1 MQTEIPSLFSW
12 ESFLLEVIKTPLQD
26 QHKRLEDAV
35 GSRKQVSEST
45 ESKPAKKS
53 DVKHK
58 LQEFV
63 LQKKQ
68 REILNNINNNLGQVS
83 EVGTEETAPS
93 EMESTD
99 AEVSSLLSSSP
110 MVFKALP
117 RISPV
122 LEDEN
127 QPVSHQFQCSPRS
140 SRSVAS
146 PFGDFVGSHGSSSS
160 SLLEE
165 GRGYPGPAHY
175 NPSPPR
181 HGKLRPVGRTQSAP
195 LPLAHPGLLAP
206 PEVRQGKTSPE
217 LESLSAASGSSAS
230 VKQQIRHSVLSRH
243 HQHHRPPPL
252 SATSDHLKSLDPM
265 SAIAELSQMQTKVLP
280 PAEESPKVRHS
291 STENISRGRP
301 KPISRTR
308 SSPLVSL
315 GTISP
320 TVVGSSKKT
329 GVAWDPVMLKH
340 SCLCGDDSGHPESP
354 GRLERIL
361 TSLAEAG
368 GRGGRAGLL
377 SRCELVRRSAT
388 LEELMSCHSHQ
399 HVHLY
404 GVSPLLRG
412 TGGLAV
418 NRLPCGGWGV
428 DNDTIWN
435 DIHTPSAA
443 KVAAGSIIELVNK
456 GCHLHIQTAE
466 LTLTLLLSF
475 SRGRESPQRSGSSPS
490 SGSPR

>member
-1 MQTEIPSLFSW
+1 M
-12 ESFLLEVIKTPLQD
+12 
-26 QHKRLEDAV
+26 

-45 ESKPAKKS
+45 ESKPAKRS

-68 REILNNINNNLGQVS
+68 REILNNINNNLG
-83 EVGTEETAPS
+83 TEETQPS

-110 MVFKALP
+110 MMFKALP

-122 LEDEN
+122 PEDEN
-127 QPVSHQFQCSPRS
+127 QPVSQFQSSPRS

-146 PFGDFVGSHGSSSS
+146 PFGDFLGSHGSSSS
-160 SLLEE
+160 SLLE
-165 GRGYPGPAHY
+165 GPGGPAGPAHY

-181 HGKLRPVGRTQSAP
+181 HGKVRPVGRTQSAP

-206 PEVRQGKTSPE
+206 PEVRQGKASPE
-217 LESLSAASGSSAS
+217 LENSGSSSSAS
-230 VKQQIRHSVLSRH
+230 VKAQIRHSLLSRH
-243 HQHHRPPPL
+243 HQHSHRAPPL
-252 SATSDHLKSLDPM
+252 SSTSEHLKSLDPM
-265 SAIAELSQMQTKVLP
+265 SAIAELSQMRTKVL

-320 TVVGSSKKT
+320 TVGSSKKT

-340 SCLCGDDSGHPESP
+340 SCLCGDDSSHPESP
-354 GRLERIL
+354 GRLERIV

-368 GRGGRAGLL
+368 GLL
-377 SRCELVRRSAT
+377 ARCELVRRSAT

-404 GVSPLLRG
+404 GESVELLALTIITEFFSPGVSPLLRG

-428 DNDTIWN
+428 DSDTVWN
-435 DIHTPSAA
+435 DIHTPTAA
-443 KVAAGSIIELVNK
+443 KVAAGSVIELVNK
-456 GCHLHIQTAE
+456 GWDLRPGE
-466 LTLTLLLSF
+466 
-475 SRGRESPQRSGSSPS
+475 GR
-490 SGSPR
+490 

>member
-1 MQTEIPSLFSW
+1 M
-12 ESFLLEVIKTPLQD
+12 
-26 QHKRLEDAV
+26 
-35 GSRKQVSEST
+35 
-45 ESKPAKKS
+45 
-53 DVKHK
+53 KHK

-68 REILNNINNNLGQVS
+68 REILNNINNNLGQVGES
-83 EVGTEETAPS
+83 GKDDLHQS

-99 AEVSSLLSSSP
+99 AEVSSLLSSTSS
-110 MVFKALP
+110 VFKAMP

-122 LEDEN
+122 QEDES
-127 QPVSHQFQCSPRS
+127 QPVSQFQCSPRS

-146 PFGDFVGSHGSSSS
+146 PFGEFVGSHGSSSS

-165 GRGYPGPAHY
+165 GRGYLAPVPY

-195 LPLAHPGLLAP
+195 LPLGHPGLLAP
-206 PEVRQGKTSPE
+206 PEVRQGKASPE
-217 LESLSAASGSSAS
+217 LESLTSSS
-230 VKQQIRHSVLSRH
+230 LVKQQIRHSLLSRH

-252 SATSDHLKSLDPM
+252 PTDPM

-280 PAEESPKVRHS
+280 AEEVPSKVRHS
-291 STENISRGRP
+291 STENVSRGRP

-315 GTISP
+315 TTSISP
-320 TVVGSSKKT
+320 TAGPGKRT

-340 SCLCGDDSGHPESP
+340 HCLCGDDSTHPESP
-354 GRLERIL
+354 ARLERIM
-361 TSLAEAG
+361 SCLAES
-368 GRGGRAGLL
+368 GLL
-377 SRCELVRRSAT
+377 NRCELVRRSAT
-388 LEELMSCHSHQ
+388 LEELMSSHSHQ

-418 NRLPCGGWGV
+418 NRLACGGWGV
-428 DNDTIWN
+428 DQDTVWN

-456 GCHLHIQTAE
+456 GCHLGLQA
-466 LTLTLLLSF
+466 LTDVRNIYSQL
-475 SRGRESPQRSGSSPS
+475 RQSPQWTGSGETSWSS
-490 SGSPR
+490 R